1 LIRPSLQAVLREE
14 TMQKKRLPG
23 HESGTPIKTFGKQ
36 KGNFMKRND
45 STKRSLVRLCA
56 VVAVAGALPLAA
68 MAGVPEFHAAAQTA
82 QPIMQTDRMI
92 VKYKDATPAGKSV
105 AKIPAM
111 VQARKALMDRAGQQF
126 GQSMKTL
133 HTLATGAYVV
143 QLSKKMSADEIAALA
158 ADLVAR
164 DSSVEYAEPDL
175 IMQKMFTPT
184 DPRYAEQWHYF
195 ETNGGLRL
203 PAAWDKATGTGVN
216 VAVIDTGYRPH
227 ADLSG
232 QILPGYDF
240 ISSATIANDGNG
252 RDSDASDNGDA
263 IVAGECGSG
272 QPTQDQSSSWH
283 GTHVAGTIAAKTNN
297 GIGVAGVAFN
307 AKIVPVRVLGKCGG
321 YTSDI
326 ADAIIWASGGT
337 VSGVPANANPAKVIN
352 MSLGG
357 GGACGTTTQ
366 TAINS
371 ARSRGTVVIVAAGNE
386 NTNASN
392 SNPANCAGVVTVAS
406 VNRSGGRA
414 WYSNYGTVVDVAAPG
429 GDTSVTA
436 NGILSTLNA
445 GTTAPGADNY
455 AFYQGTSMATPHVA
469 GVAAL
474 MLSKNAALTPD
485 EIESK
490 LKSTARAFPATCTS
504 CGTGIVDANAAV
516 DAATGV
522 VAPTMNETE
531 SNGTLATANSVA
543 TTGTVVSGNMGTTTD
558 SDYFLVQ
565 LPAGKTLTSTL
576 TMGSGTADYDLYV
589 YNSSGTLL
597 AKSENGAGVVDAAS
611 VANTGGTTAA
621 RYVRVAYYSGGTG
634 ATNGKYTLKLA
645 W

>member
-1 LIRPSLQAVLREE
+1 MKQNES
-14 TMQKKRLPG
+14 KKL
-23 HESGTPIKTFGKQ
+23 
-36 KGNFMKRND
+36 
-45 STKRSLVRLCA
+45 SLVRLCA
-56 VVAVAGALPLAA
+56 VVAVAGALPLTA
-68 MAGVPEFHAAAQTA
+68 MAGVPEFHGAAQVA

-92 VKYKDATPAGKSV
+92 VKYKDAVPAGKGA
-105 AKIPAM
+105 AKVPAM
-111 VQARKALMDRAGQQF
+111 AQARKALIDRAGQQF
-126 GQSMKTL
+126 GQSMKML
-133 HTLATGAYVV
+133 HTSATGAHIV
-143 QLSKKMSADEIAALA
+143 QLSKKMSKAEVEALA
-158 ADLVAR
+158 AELVAR
-164 DSSVEYAEPDL
+164 DPSVEYAEPDL

-184 DPRYAEQWHYF
+184 DPRYNEQWHYF
-195 ETNGGLRL
+195 ETTGGLRL
-203 PAAWDKATGTGVN
+203 PTAWDKATGTGVN

-232 QILPGYDF
+232 QLLPGYDF
-240 ISSATIANDGNG
+240 ISTATIANDGNG
-252 RDSDASDNGDA
+252 RDSDASDTGDA

-283 GTHVAGTIAAKTNN
+283 GTHVAGTIAAKTSN
-297 GIGVAGVAFN
+297 GLGVAGVAFN
-307 AKIVPVRVLGKCGG
+307 ARIVPVRVLGKCGG

-326 ADAIIWASGGT
+326 ADAIIWSSGGT

-392 SNPANCAGVVTVAS
+392 SNPANCAGVVTVAAT
-406 VNRSGGRA
+406 NRSGGRA
-414 WYSNYGTVVDVAAPG
+414 FYSNYGTVVDVAAPG
-429 GDTSVTA
+429 GDTSVAA
-436 NGILSTLNA
+436 NGILSTLNT
-445 GTTAPGADNY
+445 GTTAPASDNY

-474 MLSKNAALTPD
+474 MLSKNPALTPD
-485 EIESK
+485 EIEAK
-490 LKSTARAFPATCTS
+490 LKSTARAFPATCTT

-522 VAPTMNETE
+522 VAPTINETE
-531 SNGTLATANSVA
+531 SNNTTATGNAVA
-543 TTGTVVSGNMGTTTD
+543 TSGTVVNGNMGSTTD
-558 SDYFLVQ
+558 TDYFTVQ

-576 TMGSGTADYDLYV
+576 TMLSGTADYDLYV
-589 YNSSGTLL
+589 YNSAGTQI

-611 VANTGGTTAA
+611 VTNTGTTTIA
-621 RYVRVAYYSGGTG
+621 RYVRVVYYSGGTG